1 MTVFTADPQVGR
13 VRSAGFEVAT
23 LSQGSGPALL
33 LLNGLTR
40 PYESWAPLVAAL
52 PDRRIVTF
60 DVPGI
65 GRSPTPVVPLSI
77 PALARV
83 AMQVLDAAG
92 VECADVLGYSYGGLV
107 AQQLAI
113 AVPHRVRSLVLVA
126 TSCGVGG
133 TPGSYVRSSFAPAE
147 LTHGWPAPDPL
158 ALMWQLFAVGSWS
171 SIPFLGAI
179 TQPTLIV
186 QGDHDRLVP
195 PENAS
200 MLARRIPGARVATV
214 SGGHDL
220 QRADRASLLA
230 RVVDEFLREPGMTPT
245 TDQRKPGAT
254 TAAPARKNNRK
265 RAMP

>member
-1 MTVFTADPQVGR
+1 VTTVAGAADPKVGLLR
-13 VRSAGFEVAT
+13 TDGLEVAT
-23 LSQGSGPALL
+23 LTQGSGPALL

-40 PYESWAPLVAAL
+40 PYESWAPLVASL
-52 PDRRIVTF
+52 PDRQIVTF

-65 GRSPTPVVPLSI
+65 GRSPTPAAPLSI

-92 VECADVLGYSYGGLV
+92 LESADVLGYSHGGLV

-113 AVPHRVRSLVLVA
+113 TVPHRVRSLVLVA

-133 TPGSYVRSSFAPAE
+133 TPGPYLRNSFAPVE
-147 LTHGWPAPDPL
+147 LTSGWPAPDAL
-158 ALMWQLFAVGSWS
+158 AMLWQLFAVGTWS

-186 QGDHDRLVP
+186 QGAGDRLVP

-200 MLARRIPGARVATV
+200 MLARRIPGARLSTLA
-214 SGGHDL
+214 GGHDL
-220 QRADRASLLA
+220 QRTDRAPLLA
-230 RVVDEFLREPGMTPT
+230 RVVEEFLRERP
-245 TDQRKPGAT
+245 
-254 TAAPARKNNRK
+254 
-265 RAMP
+265 